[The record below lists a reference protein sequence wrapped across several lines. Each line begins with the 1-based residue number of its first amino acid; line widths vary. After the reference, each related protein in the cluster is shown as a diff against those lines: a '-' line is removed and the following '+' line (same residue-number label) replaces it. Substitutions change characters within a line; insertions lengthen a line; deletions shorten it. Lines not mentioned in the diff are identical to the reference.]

1 MPQDYFPGAQ
11 PNPLDLRRLRH
22 LCAAVNEGSLS
33 AAALLLGLSQP
44 ALSAS
49 IKSLEEDLGV
59 RLLDRHR
66 FGVYATS
73 FAETLLEHTESVEA
87 ELTNA
92 WSTLL
97 RSRKHVTLSLRIG
110 CGPSEATRLLPL
122 ALQQLRIVQPELR
135 VFVEYGLNEVLMPMV
150 RHGQVDC
157 ALSSIPQSAPHPDLQ
172 HESLCQEQAV
182 IVARTG
188 HPLTRQANASVKDL
202 VRYPWVLA
210 RRWELERK
218 AFDDFFAEA
227 GMMPIEAEIETTSAI
242 LMKTLVMNG
251 DFLTFVP
258 REMIYWEERANLLC
272 PLKVFSTNWDR
283 HVGITTRSDK
293 PQTESV
299 QWLIAA
305 LRKVASE
312 LGSSAAD
319 QMKRFTMD
327 LPPV

>member
-1 MPQDYFPGAQ
+1 MFDNSPPGVE

-33 AAALLLGLSQP
+33 AAAVLLGLSQP

-59 RLLDRHR
+59 RLLERHR

-87 ELTNA
+87 ELATA
-92 WSTLL
+92 WATLL
-97 RSRKHVTLSLRIG
+97 RSRKHEALTLRIG

-122 ALQQLRIVQPELR
+122 ALQQLRAAQPELR
-135 VFVEYGLNEVLMPMV
+135 VFVEYGLNEALMPMV

-172 HESLCQEQAV
+172 HASLCQELAV
-182 IVARTG
+182 IVARVG
-188 HPLTRQANASVKDL
+188 HPLTLQANASVKDL
-202 VRYPWVLA
+202 VLYPWVLA

-218 AFDDFFAEA
+218 ALDDFFAEA
-227 GMMPIEAEIETTSAI
+227 GMTPIEAEIETNSAI

-258 REMIYWEERANLLC
+258 REMIYWEERAHLLC
-272 PLKVFSTNWDR
+272 PLNVFSANWDR
-283 HVGITTRSDK
+283 HVGVTTRSDK
-293 PQTESV
+293 VQTEPV
-299 QWLIAA
+299 QWLVAA
-305 LRKVASE
+305 LKKVAGE
-312 LGSSAAD
+312 LGASAQSSALSAD
-319 QMKRFTMD
+319 
-327 LPPV
+327 